1 MLWVLW
7 FCIAYAYHGIFI
19 WLPTI
24 LYAEGL
30 TLVRALWY
38 SMLITSLQVPGYL
51 SAAFLIETVGRKHVL
66 ALYMGL
72 AGLASYFFGTAR
84 TEAAVLFWGG
94 CISFFNLGA
103 WAVTYAYTPELYPTR
118 IRGSGTGWS
127 GAVGRVAGIL
137 APVITAATVSGLGT
151 FQTFMVFFV
160 IQFVAAFAV
169 ATLGEETKGRTL
181 EEISQ

>member
-7 FCIAYAYHGIFI
+7 FCIAYSYHGIFI

-38 SMLITSLQVPGYL
+38 SMLITSLQIPGYL
-51 SAAFLIETVGRKHVL
+51 SAAYLIEVVGRKRIL
-66 ALYMGL
+66 ASYM
-72 AGLASYFFGTAR
+72 AFAAVSSYFFGTAGA
-84 TEAAVLFWGG
+84 EWSILLWGG

-118 IRGSGTGWS
+118 IRGTGTGWS

-137 APVITAATVSGLGT
+137 APLLTAVAVSSLGT
-151 FQTFMVFFV
+151 FETFMAFFAL
-160 IQFVAAFAV
+160 QFVAAIVV
-169 ATLGEETKGRTL
+169 AALGVETKGRTL
-181 EEISQ
+181 EEISR